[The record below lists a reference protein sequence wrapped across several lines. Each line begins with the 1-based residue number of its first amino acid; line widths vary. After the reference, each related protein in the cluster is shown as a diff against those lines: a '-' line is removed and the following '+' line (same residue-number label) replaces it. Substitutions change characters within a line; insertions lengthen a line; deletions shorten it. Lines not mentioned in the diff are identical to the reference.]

1 MAEEFYR
8 IDDLPAGFGPCALTI
23 GNFDGVHRG
32 HQEILKRV
40 VEQAKRLQ
48 IESVALTFEPHPLA
62 IVAPD
67 RAPQILTTVAERTK
81 WITEIGIDRVVV
93 LPFTL
98 ELSRLTPE
106 KFVREILVERLAP
119 RYVTVGDNFR
129 FGHRHLGD
137 VLKLQQLGTEYGFE
151 TEAFRA
157 IEHCGGI
164 VSSSRVRDIAKRG
177 QMRVARRL
185 LGRPFSLTGQIVRG
199 EGIGA
204 KQTVPTINLA
214 PRSQVLP
221 ADGVYFSVTKEVS
234 TDRSWDSIT
243 NVGKRPTFEGKQRT
257 VETFLLGDAAGIF
270 PEEIELYFLRRIRG
284 ERRFESAEQLKAQIL
299 IDVRAAERY
308 FTRLRGIRAQPVVL
322 P

>member
-1 MAEEFYR
+1 MAEDFYR
-8 IDDLPAGFGPCALTI
+8 IDDLPTGFGPCALTI

-32 HQEILKRV
+32 HQAILKRV
-40 VEQAKRLQ
+40 VERAKRLQ

-62 IVAPD
+62 IVAPG

-93 LPFTL
+93 LPFTV

-106 KFVREILVERLAP
+106 QFVRDILVERLAP
-119 RYVTVGDNFR
+119 RHITVGDNFR

-137 VLKLQQLGTEYGFE
+137 VLKLQQLGAEFGFE

-157 IEHCGGI
+157 IERCGGV
-164 VSSSRVRDIAKRG
+164 VSSSRVRDVTKRG
-177 QMRVARRL
+177 AMRVARRL
-185 LGRPFSLTGQIVRG
+185 LGRPFSLTGEIVRG

-221 ADGVYFSVTKEVS
+221 ADGVYISVTKELS
-234 TDRSWDSIT
+234 TDRIWESIT

-257 VETFLLGDAAGIF
+257 VETFLLGDSVGIF
-270 PEEIELYFLRRIRG
+270 PEEIELYFLRRIRA

-299 IDVRAAERY
+299 TDVRHAERY
-308 FTRLRGIRAQPVVL
+308 FTRLRAIRTQSVVV